1 MGYWVGL
8 GRKGGCWCAGYSVG
22 ERDCLGRMPTS
33 ASHQGPDVTN
43 SQLSMFN
50 VNVQKI
56 PSKLEVAPHALGAK
70 CLSG

>member
-43 SQLSMFN
+43 SQLSL
-50 VNVQKI
+50 I
-56 PSKLEVAPHALGAK
+56 
-70 CLSG
+70 